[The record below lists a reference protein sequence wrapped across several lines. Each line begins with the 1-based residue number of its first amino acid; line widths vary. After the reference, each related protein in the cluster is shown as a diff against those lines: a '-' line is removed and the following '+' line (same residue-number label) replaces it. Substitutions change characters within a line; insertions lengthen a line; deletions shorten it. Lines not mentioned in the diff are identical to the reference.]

1 MIEEKIGTEEKGPDT
16 KLWGKNSQLAKVDF
30 NSTEWVYTP
39 IIQSGGQYD
48 LKVSASSNDQNLTPG
63 VILASLGVRYK
74 SYCSSMGR
82 TFLISPNKVC
92 LNERTCAVTHADRAE
107 TGKLLCYLARGS
119 GGGFEDHQ
127 GWDGGSGRI
136 QPHPQVCDGQERDA
150 WRCDGQD
157 AWVCGKLPLTQAIE
171 SRLMRRRDWS
181 SGIALS

>member
-1 MIEEKIGTEEKGPDT
+1 MSVVLTSNPAAAHVSLIEEKIGTEEKGPDT

-82 TFLISPNKVC
+82 TFLISPNKV
-92 LNERTCAVTHADRAE
+92 
-107 TGKLLCYLARGS
+107 
-119 GGGFEDHQ
+119 
-127 GWDGGSGRI
+127 
-136 QPHPQVCDGQERDA
+136 
-150 WRCDGQD
+150 
-157 AWVCGKLPLTQAIE
+157 
-171 SRLMRRRDWS
+171 S
-181 SGIALS
+181 SGTARDRISLIEQKQESYYAVLLEARTEALKIIKDGTEARDVYNHIHKFVSDKSATLGDAMVKTLGFAVSRQLIAC